1 MKKYLLISLL
11 LLFSASGALAQITFQ
26 FIPEING
33 RNIDGL
39 FSCRIAAPAASIR
52 GVLSITVRERVAG
65 TICVIRTPEFIIRP
79 GANPIP
85 VAAARGAAIRFS
97 NNRTGQLT
105 GATRAFPQGDYEY
118 CYSLTISGSDNPPVE
133 QCFDYTL
140 EPFAELNL
148 IDPYDKDKIC
158 DKRPLLTWQP
168 LIPAIPGALYQ
179 LVLSEIKSGQ
189 SPTEALNY
197 NLPLVNQSGVV
208 SPVLP
213 YPSIAPELESKKRYA
228 WQVTAYKDRTILNRS
243 QVWEF
248 TVDCRD
254 SVKKQPDSSSF
265 RSIQDLQR
273 GNFYIAD
280 RQLKFALV
288 NPYQAQDLQYEIYA
302 VTGSG
307 KKVKHLPKVK
317 LLNGANRIMIDL
329 GDTGAF
335 TDNRY
340 YIIYVTLPNGDK
352 KSLRFLYQDS
362 Q

>member
-1 MKKYLLISLL
+1 MKRYLFIFLLI
-11 LLFSASGALAQITFQ
+11 FTIAPGALAQITFQ

-33 RNIDGL
+33 RNLDGL
-39 FSCRIAAPAASIR
+39 FSCRIVAPGAMIR
-52 GVLSITVRERVAG
+52 GTLSITVRERQGG
-65 TICVIRTPEFIIRP
+65 TICVIRTPEFVIAP

-85 VAAARGAAIRFS
+85 VSAARGAAIRFS
-97 NNRTGQLT
+97 NNRIGQLT
-105 GATRAFPQGDYEY
+105 GKTRFFPQGDYEY
-118 CYSLTISGSDNPPVE
+118 CYSLNISGSDNPPVE

-168 LIPAIPGALYQ
+168 LIPAVPGALYQ

-197 NLPLVNQSGVV
+197 NLPLVNQSSIL

-213 YPSIAPELESKKRYA
+213 YPAVARELESQKRYA
-228 WQVTAYKDRTILNRS
+228 WQVTAYKDQTVLNRS

-248 TVDCRD
+248 MVDCRD
-254 SVKKQPDSSSF
+254 SVKNKPDSSSY
-265 RSIQDLQR
+265 RSIEDLQR
-273 GNFYIAD
+273 GNFYIAA

-288 NPYQAQDLQYEIYA
+288 NPYQAQNLQYEIYP

-307 KKVKHLPKVK
+307 KKIKHLPKIK
-317 LLNGANRIMIDL
+317 LLNGANSIAIALD
-329 GDTGAF
+329 DTGAF

-340 YIIYVTLPNGDK
+340 YVIYITLPNGDK
-352 KSLRFLYQDS
+352 KSLRFLYQDN
-362 Q
+362 